1 MTPSTDSLDDQW
13 SFLQRQLDFA
23 SEPWL
28 GFLFVRSSAALLWL
42 RRQALAHQQAKGRPV
57 HVEHAASPPAVLGLL
72 AGILDTPREHPVWL
86 ELLRQDLPVPNG
98 AWSTAREQ
106 LLLRANE
113 RREALLRAARGGL
126 LLALP
131 FAEKSRVRDAAPDLW
146 SMRALVLDLVDRDAW
161 QRQPETFRMPYL
173 APRLLP
179 LQRSWMLRRLHRIG
193 VHELVEDEV
202 HGPSRLDR
210 SVAVSYPLEHT
221 TSPDFTPSGEDTD
234 GAVLAERGEYER
246 SFQVLL
252 HRERNA
258 ADPLAHWIA
267 CVERATLEDEIHPA
281 PEPLRVPWSPGA
293 TLPIFERR
301 MAIARRILDAQ
312 KNLLDGDLF
321 SHLATAFELEPE
333 LTFELALECLM
344 LAAAPLA
351 GNDRGVV
358 AALRLGYVLKV
369 RGLSDIPEDLDRW
382 LTCRLQSLE
391 LAHSC
396 LGHQEAPP
404 LEALRTLV
412 ASTPSLPPHRRRV
425 VAEYTSALEV
435 ALQVAEANR
444 LEDAARR
451 IHEGM
456 TALGIGGR
464 PAPTSDHLGTP
475 RET

>member
-1 MTPSTDSLDDQW
+1 
-13 SFLQRQLDFA
+13 
-23 SEPWL
+23 
-28 GFLFVRSSAALLWL
+28 
-42 RRQALAHQQAKGRPV
+42 
-57 HVEHAASPPAVLGLL
+57 
-72 AGILDTPREHPVWL
+72 
-86 ELLRQDLPVPNG
+86 
-98 AWSTAREQ
+98 
-106 LLLRANE
+106 
-113 RREALLRAARGGL
+113 
-126 LLALP
+126 
-131 FAEKSRVRDAAPDLW
+131 
-146 SMRALVLDLVDRDAW
+146 
-161 QRQPETFRMPYL
+161 
-173 APRLLP
+173 
-179 LQRSWMLRRLHRIG
+179 
-193 VHELVEDEV
+193 
-202 HGPSRLDR
+202 
-210 SVAVSYPLEHT
+210 
-221 TSPDFTPSGEDTD
+221 
-234 GAVLAERGEYER
+234 
-246 SFQVLL
+246 
-252 HRERNA
+252 
-258 ADPLAHWIA
+258 
-267 CVERATLEDEIHPA
+267 
-281 PEPLRVPWSPGA
+281 
-293 TLPIFERR
+293 